1 MFPLIIR
8 ITHWLIVFAFI
19 SLLFTSLMNE
29 FWYSKENIIESLK
42 FSYPMLG
49 LEDLYPDEELFI
61 ARIER
66 RLGWLWHFWIGVF
79 FFVNFL
85 IMFIYS
91 LYINRRRN
99 KGLRNY
105 MFVLA
110 FTMFI
115 TGLPLF
121 FRSFIVTDFSASDL
135 YLYSKDGIWVI
146 SQGLVDLVRSVHKYT
161 SYLFVLSAIL
171 HIFNIIRKETN
182 SKHGI
187 VSKMINGGKK

>member
-1 MFPLIIR
+1 
-8 ITHWLIVFAFI
+8 
-19 SLLFTSLMNE
+19 
-29 FWYSKENIIESLK
+29 
-42 FSYPMLG
+42 
-49 LEDLYPDEELFI
+49 
-61 ARIER
+61 
-66 RLGWLWHFWIGVF
+66 
-79 FFVNFL
+79 
-85 IMFIYS
+85 
-91 LYINRRRN
+91 
-99 KGLRNY
+99 

-171 HIFNIIRKETN
+171 HIFNIIRKETT

-187 VSKMINGGKK
+187 ISKMINGGKK